1 MSATFA
7 APPSTPA
14 TIRPI
19 CSPVSSTSGSIA
31 GVICS
36 APSGIRFGGTVTVT
50 GPATAASRSGVGASN
65 NARTGTCSPCSRN
78 RSTSRTASSECP
90 PRAKKSSSGPT
101 RSTPSTSAKIPHKIS
116 SVIVAG
122 SRPAAAPLARCGAGS
137 AARSSFPPGVSGS
150 SSRTTNTDGTR

>member
-14 TIRPI
+14 TIWPI
-19 CSPVSSTSGSIA
+19 CSPVSSASGTIA

-101 RSTPSTSAKIPHKIS
+101 TSTPSTSANAPHKIS
-116 SVIVAG
+116 SATVPG
-122 SRPAAAPLARCGAGS
+122 SRPAPLTRSGAGS
-137 AARSSFPPGVSGS
+137 AARSSFPLGVSGS
-150 SSRTTNTDGTR
+150 S